1 MTPHLSSSEWARAFD
16 WAQRCATE
24 NPGIR
29 YTAEMG
35 PYRLSYT
42 VVPTPLQPQGAGWP
56 VIRVYQ
62 IKEY

>member
-29 YTAEMG
+29 YTAEIG

-42 VVPTPLQPQGAGWP
+42 VAPGWP
-56 VIRVYQ
+56 VISVYQ
-62 IKEY
+62 IKEGKGHGQS